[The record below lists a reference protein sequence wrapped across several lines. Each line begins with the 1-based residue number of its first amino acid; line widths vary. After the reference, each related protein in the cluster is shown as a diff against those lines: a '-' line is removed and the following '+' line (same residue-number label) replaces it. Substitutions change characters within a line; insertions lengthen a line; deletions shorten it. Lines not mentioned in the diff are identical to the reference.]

1 MLKVEM
7 MSPCKQ
13 CIGKVT
19 GKKAD
24 EILAGSVAFS
34 KKQ

>member
-1 MLKVEM
+1 MFKMEM
-7 MSPCKQ
+7 MTLYKQ
-13 CIGKVT
+13 CVRKVT

-34 KKQ
+34 KKL